1 MAPVRGHRTQG
12 GRSRFGSGPYHNSPV
27 QRHDRSSQS
36 GSAHFAGLKKIYF
49 GKTSFA
55 KLKEFI
61 WGNERDDGI
70 SALATKVGLLHCC
83 GREEAMARLGSFL
96 LRASILVAMGWVWFN
111 YVNGYPIGAVS
122 AQAGIMVLIGI
133 ALYALTGVPP
143 S

>member
-1 MAPVRGHRTQG
+1 M
-12 GRSRFGSGPYHNSPV
+12 SR
-27 QRHDRSSQS
+27 
-36 GSAHFAGLKKIYF
+36 
-49 GKTSFA
+49 
-55 KLKEFI
+55 
-61 WGNERDDGI
+61 
-70 SALATKVGLLHCC
+70 CC
-83 GREEAMARLGSFL
+83 GGEEAMARLGSFL

>member
-1 MAPVRGHRTQG
+1 
-12 GRSRFGSGPYHNSPV
+12 
-27 QRHDRSSQS
+27 
-36 GSAHFAGLKKIYF
+36 LKKVYF
-49 GKTSFA
+49 GKTGFA

-83 GREEAMARLGSFL
+83 GMEEAMGARLGSFL

-122 AQAGIMVLIGI
+122 ARAGIMVLIGI